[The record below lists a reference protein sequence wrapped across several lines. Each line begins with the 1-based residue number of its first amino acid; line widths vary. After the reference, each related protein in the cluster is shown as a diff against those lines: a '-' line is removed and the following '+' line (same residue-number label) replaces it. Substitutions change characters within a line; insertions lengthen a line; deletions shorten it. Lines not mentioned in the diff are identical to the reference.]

1 MGFRR
6 LLSSVGVGAATVDT
20 RLTKSE
26 FAPGDEVRGVVEI
39 KGGNVEQEIR
49 GIRLE
54 VQTYYKR
61 EVGDNTVTETGT
73 IESFDV
79 SGPRVVGP
87 NSQEEVQVAFGL
99 PYETPLT
106 LGRTSVWVR
115 TALDVERAID
125 PSDSDAITVLPTP
138 TMRFVLD
145 SFEKLGFRMR
155 EADNEELPH
164 RLRRHLSFAQEIEFV
179 STGGE
184 FRGRFDEVELVM
196 FPAEDGV
203 DLLLQVDRRARG
215 LGSFLSEQMATDESY
230 ASWSVPESATPSE
243 IREAIAGTLRRYT

>member
-6 LLSSVGVGAATVDT
+6 LLSSVGVGAATLDT
-20 RLTKSE
+20 RLEKSE

-39 KGGNVEQEIR
+39 RGGDVEQEIR

-61 EVGDNTVTETGT
+61 EVGDNTTTDTGT

-79 SGPRVVGP
+79 SGARVVQP
-87 NSQEEVQVAFGL
+87 NTEEQVPFSLRL

-106 LGRTSVWVR
+106 LGRSSVWLR
-115 TALDVERAID
+115 TALDIERAID
-125 PSDSDAITVLPTP
+125 PSDSDGITVLPNP
-138 TMRFVLD
+138 TMRFVLN

-164 RLRRHLSFAQEIEFV
+164 RLRRHLTFAQEIEFV
-179 STGGE
+179 ATGGE

-196 FPAEDGV
+196 FPSEDAV

-215 LGSFLSEQMATDESY
+215 LGSFLSEQMGTDESY
-230 ASWSVPESATPSE
+230 ASLTVPKSATPGE
-243 IREAIAGTLRRYT
+243 IREAIAETLRRHA

>member
-20 RLTKSE
+20 RLEKSE

-49 GIRLE
+49 GIRLD

-61 EVGDNTVTETGT
+61 ESGDNTVTETGT

-79 SGPRVVGP
+79 SGPRVVRP
-87 NSQEEVQVAFGL
+87 NTEEEVQVSFRL

-125 PSDSDAITVLPTP
+125 PSDSDSITVKPNP
-138 TMRFVLD
+138 TMRFVLA

-164 RLRRHLSFAQEIEFV
+164 RLRRHLSFGQEIEFV
-179 STGGE
+179 ATGGE

-196 FPAEDGV
+196 FPSEDEV
-203 DLLLQVDRRARG
+203 DLLMQVDRRARG
-215 LGSFLSEQMATDESY
+215 LGSFLSEQMGTDESY
-230 ASWSVPESATPSE
+230 ASLSVPESATPSE
-243 IREAIAGTLRRYT
+243 IREAIAATLRRHA

>member
-20 RLTKSE
+20 RLAKSE
-26 FAPGDEVRGVVEI
+26 FAPGDEVRGGVEI
-39 KGGNVEQEIR
+39 RGGDVEQEIR

-61 EVGDNTVTETGT
+61 EVGDNTVTDTGT

-79 SGPRVVGP
+79 SGPRVVQP
-87 NSQEEVQVAFGL
+87 NSEEKVEVAFRL
-99 PYETPLT
+99 PHETPLT
-106 LGRTSVWVR
+106 LGRSSVWVR
-115 TALDVERAID
+115 TSLDVERAID
-125 PSDSDAITVLPTP
+125 PSDSDGITVLPNP

-145 SFEKLGFRMR
+145 SFEKLGFHIR

-164 RLRRHLSFAQEIEFV
+164 RLRRRLPFAQEIEFV

-196 FPAEDGV
+196 FPSEDSV
-203 DLLLQVDRRARG
+203 DLLLQVDRRVRG
-215 LGSFLSEQMATDESY
+215 LGSFLSEQVGTDESY
-230 ASWSVPESATPSE
+230 TSITVPESATPGE
-243 IREAIAGTLRRYT
+243 IREAIAATLRRHG

>member
-20 RLTKSE
+20 RLEGGE
-26 FAPGDEVRGVVEI
+26 FTPGDEVRGVVEI
-39 KGGNVEQEIR
+39 RGGDVEQEIR

-61 EVGDNTVTETGT
+61 EVGDNTVTDTG
-73 IESFDV
+73 IIGSFDV
-79 SGPRVVGP
+79 SGPRVVQP
-87 NSQEEVQVAFGL
+87 NTDEQVPFSLSL

-106 LGRTSVWVR
+106 LGRSSVWVR
-115 TALDVERAID
+115 TALDIERAID
-125 PSDSDAITVLPTP
+125 PLDSDGITVLPNP
-138 TMRFVLD
+138 SMHFILD
-145 SFEKLGFRMR
+145 SFGKLGFRMR

-179 STGGE
+179 ATGGE

-196 FPAEDGV
+196 FPSEDAV
-203 DLLLQVDRRARG
+203 ELLLQVDRRARG
-215 LGSFLSEQMATDESY
+215 LGSFLSEGLGTDESY
-230 ASWSVPESATPSE
+230 ASLRVPESATPSE
-243 IREAIAGTLRRYT
+243 IREAIAATLRRHA